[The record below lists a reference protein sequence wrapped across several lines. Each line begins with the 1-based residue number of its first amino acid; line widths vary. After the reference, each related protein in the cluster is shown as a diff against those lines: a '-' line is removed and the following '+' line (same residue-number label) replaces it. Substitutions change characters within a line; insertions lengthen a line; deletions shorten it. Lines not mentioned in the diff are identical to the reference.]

1 MKIVKSLLLL
11 GAMAGAGAVSAQ
23 VFVRPIPAQQVQTA
37 QAAPEWLAKFNQLQS
52 RIVVLENQLNVANQ
66 KAAQLRSEYDSHT
79 HGSAV
84 GNLTYNGQGAIS
96 GFKQKAFV
104 WTTTRPV
111 QREPSVEFTN

>member
-23 VFVRPIPAQQVQTA
+23 VFVRPMTAQTA
-37 QAAPEWLAKFNQLQS
+37 QAAPEWQAKFNQLQS
-52 RIVVLENQLNVANQ
+52 RIAVLENQLNLANQ
-66 KAAQLRSEYDSHT
+66 QAAQLRGEYDSHT

-111 QREPSVEFTN
+111 QREPAVAFTD